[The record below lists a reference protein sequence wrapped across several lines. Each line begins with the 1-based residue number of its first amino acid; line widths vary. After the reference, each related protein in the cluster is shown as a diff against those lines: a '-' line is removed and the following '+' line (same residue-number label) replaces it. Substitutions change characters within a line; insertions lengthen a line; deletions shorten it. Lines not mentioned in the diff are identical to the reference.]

1 MSLAFNSFEP
11 NNNFFNVRKIQES
24 YLLSSKAIIY
34 LEPFNGKMRYSTES
48 TDGWVISA
56 SMNENISRQ
65 KCRSHT

>member
-48 TDGWVISA
+48 TDG
-56 SMNENISRQ
+56 
-65 KCRSHT
+65 